1 MLIGQFKMR
10 LNTLKYVY
18 EKASGQN
25 PTFYYRGPFLEKFT
39 NTFLEVSSV
48 SGKKESGNAIG
59 KKVSFVLVECFQ
71 NILKHSE
78 NIEGVDCI
86 HHEDGMFAFKNMDDA
101 FVVNSVNVIQ
111 NEDTSKLESLVT
123 QVNSL
128 NEADLKQLYL
138 DSLRNNTISAKGGA
152 GLGLIEMARKSG
164 QKILHNFEK
173 IDGKFSL
180 FHQQITIKRSSSATV
195 NHANYLEEARL
206 FYNRMI
212 EENLVLLYKGDFS
225 QQSILPLLELS
236 EHNVKKDSIGHKK
249 ALKAA
254 HVTIE
259 VLQNIAK
266 HSRMVEDNSARF
278 GIFMLGRKANAF
290 CILAGN
296 IVTDSERLFLEEK
309 LEYLVSLD
317 HDELR
322 ELHRSTLRATLRFE
336 NKMNSGLGLIEVA
349 RAGTD
354 LLQYR
359 FFPCGDNQ
367 YLFALEV
374 TI

>member
-1 MLIGQFKMR
+1 MR

-48 SGKKESGNAIG
+48 SGNKETGNSIG

-71 NILKHSE
+71 NILRHSE
-78 NIEGVDCI
+78 NIESQNEINHD
-86 HHEDGMFAFKNMDDA
+86 DGMFAFKNLKEA
-101 FVVNSVNVIQ
+101 FVINSVNPVHLEEK
-111 NEDTSKLESLVT
+111 NRLESLVT

-128 NEADLKQLYL
+128 NESDLKQLYL
-138 DSLRNNTISAKGGA
+138 DNLKNNTISEKGGA

-164 QKILHNFEK
+164 QKILHRFEN
-173 IDGKFSL
+173 IDDKYAL
-180 FHQQITIKRSSSATV
+180 FHQQIAIKRNVDSSGMYDM
-195 NHANYLEEARL
+195 HLDEAEH
-206 FYNRMI
+206 FYKRMI
-212 EENLVLLYKGDFS
+212 EEDLVLLYKGDFS

-236 EHNVKKDSIGHKK
+236 EHNVRNKSIEQKN

-259 VLQNIAK
+259 MLQNISK
-266 HSRMVEDNSARF
+266 HARSSDQASARF
-278 GIFMLGRKANAF
+278 GIFMLGRNESAF

-296 IVTDSERLFLEEK
+296 LVSEEEKEFLEEK
-309 LEYLVSLD
+309 LDYLISLD
-317 HDELR
+317 QDELR
-322 ELHRSTLRATLRFE
+322 ELHKSTLRATLRFE
-336 NKMNSGLGLIEVA
+336 NKVNSGLGLIEVA
-349 RAGTD
+349 RTVSGHMK
-354 LLQYR
+354 YK
-359 FFPCGDNQ
+359 FYPCGDNA

>member
-1 MLIGQFKMR
+1 MR
-10 LNTLKYVY
+10 LTTLKYVY

-48 SGKKESGNAIG
+48 SGKKETGSSIS

-78 NIEGVDCI
+78 NIGGI
-86 HHEDGMFAFKNMDDA
+86 NSIQHEDGMFAFKNMEDA

-111 NEDTSKLESLVT
+111 NEEMSRLESLVN

-138 DSLRNNTISAKGGA
+138 NSLRNNTISEKGGA

-164 QKILHNFEK
+164 QKILHSFEK
-173 IDGKFSL
+173 IDDKFSL
-180 FHQQITIKRSSSATV
+180 FHQQITIKRTSVAAV
-195 NHANYLEEARL
+195 NHDSYLEEARL

-212 EENLVLLYKGDFS
+212 DEDLVLLYKGDFS

-236 EHNVKKDSIGHKK
+236 EHNVKSNSPGHKN

-259 VLQNIAK
+259 VLQNISK
-266 HSRMVEDNSARF
+266 HSRILEDNNTRY
-278 GIFMLGRKANAF
+278 GIFMLGRKADAF

-296 IVTDSERLFLEEK
+296 IVTDAERLVLEEK

-317 HDELR
+317 HEELR

-336 NKMNSGLGLIEVA
+336 NKVNSGLGLIEVA

-359 FFPCGDNQ
+359 FFPCGDDK

>member
-1 MLIGQFKMR
+1 MR

-18 EKASGQN
+18 EKASGEN

-39 NTFLEVSSV
+39 NTFLEVSNV
-48 SGKKESGNAIG
+48 AANKEGGNSIS

-71 NILKHSE
+71 NMLKHAE
-78 NIEGVDCI
+78 NVGGVNYYQ
-86 HHEDGMFAFKNMDDA
+86 HEDGMFAFKNTPDA
-101 FVVNSVNVIQ
+101 FVINSVNVIQ
-111 NEDTSKLESLVT
+111 NEDIHRLDSMVL

-128 NEADLKQLYL
+128 NESDLKQLYL
-138 DSLRNNTISAKGGA
+138 NSLRNNTISEKGGA
-152 GLGLIEMARKSG
+152 GLGLIEIARKSG
-164 QKILHNFEK
+164 QKILHKLEL
-173 IDGKFSL
+173 IDDQYSL
-180 FHQQITIKRSSSATV
+180 FHQQITIKRDPNAPIDFESS
-195 NHANYLEEARL
+195 LDEARL

-236 EHNVKKDSIGHKK
+236 EHNLGERSIGQKN

-266 HSRMVEDNSARF
+266 HSRMVEEHSARF
-278 GIFMLGRKANAF
+278 GIFMLGRKDDAF

-296 IVTDSERLFLEEK
+296 IVTNAERLVLEEK

-317 HDELR
+317 HNELR

-336 NKMNSGLGLIEVA
+336 NKLNSGLGLIEVA

-354 LLQYR
+354 LMQYR
-359 FFPCGDNQ
+359 FFPCGDEL